1 MLEEIINIKSEKS
14 DLRNFGII
22 VGIILLIISGF
33 LFWKEKES
41 FQIFLAIGIT
51 LFFTAIAIPVVL
63 KPLYWIWM
71 IFAVIIGWFMT
82 RLILSLLFYV
92 VFTSI
97 GLTLRFFGK
106 QFLELRWDKSKDSY
120 WNYKIKKQYKKT
132 DYERQF

>member
-1 MLEEIINIKSEKS
+1 MLEEIENIKSEKS

-51 LFFTAIAIPVVL
+51 LFLTAIALPFVL
-63 KPLYWIWM
+63 KPVYWIWM
-71 IFAVIIGWFMT
+71 IIAIILGWFMT
-82 RLILSLLFYV
+82 RVILSFLFYV

-97 GLTLRFFGK
+97 GLTLRLFGK
-106 QFLELRWDKSKDSY
+106 QFLELRWDKSKESY
-120 WNYKIKKQYKKT
+120 WNFRTNEHQQNEN
-132 DYERQF
+132 YERQF

>member
-1 MLEEIINIKSEKS
+1 MFEEIKNIESGKN
-14 DLRNFGII
+14 DLRKFGIT
-22 VGIILLIISGF
+22 VGIILLLVSGF

-51 LFFTAIAIPVVL
+51 LFLTAIAIPFVL
-63 KPLYWIWM
+63 KPVYWIWM
-71 IFAVIIGWFMT
+71 IFAVILGWIMT
-82 RLILSLLFYV
+82 RVILSLLFYV

-106 QFLELRWDKSKDSY
+106 QFLELRWDKSKESY
-120 WNYKIKKQYKKT
+120 WNYKIKKKYKKS

>member
-1 MLEEIINIKSEKS
+1 MFEEIKNIKSEKS

-51 LFFTAIAIPVVL
+51 LFLTAVALPSVL
-63 KPLYWIWM
+63 KPVYWIWM
-71 IFAVIIGWFMT
+71 IFGIILGWFMT
-82 RLILSLLFYV
+82 RVILSFLFYV

-106 QFLELRWDKSKDSY
+106 KFLELRWDKSKESY
-120 WNYKIKKQYKKT
+120 WNFRTNEQQQNRNYEKQ
-132 DYERQF
+132 F